1 MDLNYQFGDVTHR
14 HRHLHQTPD
23 SHLQVVEHSLLDW
36 CHDKFPK
43 EPEKCQNLEDFEHHN
58 LINHDGFDK
67 SKITNI
73 FDAIVELNKF
83 YTDKEVVYENDSEQN
98 IILNMAGYEMSIEHD
113 KSTFKTPGD
122 LTVYN
127 VTNKKEVEVKS
138 EDNRLTLEL
147 NISLSDGSA
156 SEDGKLII
164 TSSNIELHDTR
175 TSTTKVY
182 KFIDEDPKGIK
193 SRFFELLAQVNLSEF
208 NRRVASIRNENTRI
222 EREQRKYNKL
232 KSDPESFARKLEEL
246 EKFDTQ
252 KYNELIILIVVI
264 ILTVISSIYII
275 YNHLD
280 LKLS

>member
-98 IILNMAGYEMSIEHD
+98 IILNMAGYEMSIGHG
-113 KSTFKTPGD
+113 TFLIKENSNNLKVFNYEDSLQNTI
-122 LTVYN
+122 
-127 VTNKKEVEVKS
+127 KEVEVKS

-147 NISLSDGSA
+147 GVSVYTDNTQNN
-156 SEDGKLII
+156 GKLI
-164 TSSNIELHDTR
+164 SL
-175 TSTTKVY
+175 
-182 KFIDEDPKGIK
+182 
-193 SRFFELLAQVNLSEF
+193 
-208 NRRVASIRNENTRI
+208 
-222 EREQRKYNKL
+222 
-232 KSDPESFARKLEEL
+232 
-246 EKFDTQ
+246 
-252 KYNELIILIVVI
+252 
-264 ILTVISSIYII
+264 
-275 YNHLD
+275 
-280 LKLS
+280 

>member
-83 YTDKEVVYENDSEQN
+83 YTDKEIVYENDSEQN

-122 LTVYN
+122 LIVYN

-147 NISLSDGSA
+147 GVFLGSA
-156 SEDGKLII
+156 AGAPRNGKLKI
-164 TSSNIELHDTR
+164 TSSNIEILYPLTDG
-175 TSTTKVY
+175 KVY

-208 NRRVASIRNENTRI
+208 NRRVASIRDENTRI

-264 ILTVISSIYII
+264 ILTIISSIYII